1 MQRNFKRKI
10 KNYISR
16 ITIGDRLNEKSFWQF
31 AIDNING
38 YDKVLLLTVA
48 DSSDHSPGRQGFKM
62 LLTQNGLTKGTVGG
76 GIMEKQLNDY
86 GIELLNGKVEGQIKR
101 LQHSPKTDLEES
113 GLICGGYQTIIF
125 SILTSKELKTIDNIL
140 GNLNK
145 RENGLL
151 KLSFNLFDYDNSQA
165 QKDEYYFEYKSD
177 TDFTYKENIGF
188 TDTAYI
194 IGGGHVGLAVSQ
206 IMKII
211 GFYVVVFDHRK
222 DIFTMNQ
229 NTFAD
234 EKIITDYKNVNQFI
248 KEESKSYAIIVTP
261 MHMGDKDALASVI
274 NLDLK
279 YIGMMGSARKI
290 KTVFNNLI
298 KDGVDKKQLEKVHSP
313 IGLEIEAETPEEIAV
328 SIAAEIINIKR
339 KAE

>member
-1 MQRNFKRKI
+1 
-10 KNYISR
+10 
-16 ITIGDRLNEKSFWQF
+16 LNEKNFWQF
-31 AIDNING
+31 ARDNINEF
-38 YDKVLLLTVA
+38 DKVLLLTVSE
-48 DSSDHSPGRQGFKM
+48 SSNHSPGRQGFKM
-62 LLTQNGLTKGTVGG
+62 LLTPTGSTKGTVGG
-76 GIMEKQLNDY
+76 GIMEKQLIDY
-86 GIELLNGKVEGQIKR
+86 GIDLLNGKANQQIKR

-113 GLICGGYQTIIF
+113 GLICGGYQTVIF
-125 SILTSKELKTIDNIL
+125 SILTLKEINAIEKIL
-140 GNLNK
+140 ENLNK

-151 KLSFNLFDYDNSQA
+151 KLSYNLFDYDSSQS
-165 QKDEYYFEYKSD
+165 QKNDCYFNYENDTEYL
-177 TDFTYKENIGF
+177 YKENIGF

-206 IMKII
+206 IMKFI
-211 GFYVVVFDHRK
+211 GFYVIVFDHRK
-222 DIFTMNQ
+222 DVFTMNQ
-229 NTFAD
+229 NTYAH

-248 KEESKSYAIIVTP
+248 KEGSKSYAIIVTP

-290 KTVFNNLI
+290 KTVFNNLA

-313 IGLEIEAETPEEIAV
+313 IGLEIDAETPEEIAV
-328 SIAAEIINIKR
+328 SIAAEIISIKR